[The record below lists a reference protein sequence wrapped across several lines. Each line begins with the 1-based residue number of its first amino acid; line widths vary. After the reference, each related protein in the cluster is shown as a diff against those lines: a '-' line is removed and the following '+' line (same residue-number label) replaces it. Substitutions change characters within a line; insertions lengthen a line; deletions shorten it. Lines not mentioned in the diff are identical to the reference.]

1 MADERYDYT
10 GVHAFVFINEV
21 DPAMDVVT
29 GTIKEAGAGVTTIRD
44 VIDALRAYGPP
55 DGPVM
60 FAAELVG
67 SSKGFAHL
75 RAETLAE
82 LQDFIGDGLS
92 RRGVHCSYGAE
103 GGTATVGTRKAGA
116 KRDTPEVIG
125 LIRLRVKK
133 GQLQSV
139 LEAVASQDEGAPLKD
154 TFKGASVVFSDYD
167 ILLQL
172 GGDTFEEVANAA
184 AGPLQGIPGI
194 ASTNTAFTDARRY
207 EG

>member
-1 MADERYDYT
+1 MGDERFDYT

-21 DPAMDVVT
+21 DPAMDVDF
-29 GTIKEAGAGVTTIRD
+29 GTIKEAGAEVTTIRH
-44 VIDALRAYGPP
+44 VIDALRSYGPP
-55 DGPVM
+55 PEGPVM

-82 LQDFIGDGLS
+82 LQDFIGGELS

-103 GGTATVGTRKAGA
+103 AKTAIVGPKKLGA
-116 KRDTPEVIG
+116 KRDTPDVIA
-125 LIRLRVKK
+125 LSRIRVRK
-133 GQLQSV
+133 GELESV
-139 LEAVASQDEGAPLKD
+139 LSAVADPEGPLAA

-172 GGDTFEEVANAA
+172 NGDSFEDVASAA
-184 AGPLQGIPGI
+184 FGPLQEIPGI

-207 EG
+207 ES